1 MRITVLKLKSIFAIC
16 FLSFIM
22 IAVVQ
27 ADMPCYK
34 GADQHYYFPDGFVS
48 STAFGV
54 ESYGYIEGYT
64 LDNNRGS
71 TAIIRYSAPEPGT
84 FLLLGI
90 GTIFLFRN
98 RELRKKQF
106 DSKK

>member
-1 MRITVLKLKSIFAIC
+1 MRISVLKLKSIIAVCI
-16 FLSFIM
+16 LSFIM
-22 IAVVQ
+22 IAVVH
-27 ADMPCYK
+27 ADIPRYK
-34 GADQHYYFPDGFVS
+34 VTDQHYYLPDGFAS

-54 ESYGYIEGYT
+54 DSSGNVEGYT
-64 LDNNRGS
+64 FDNNGGS

-98 RELRKKQF
+98 RELRKK
-106 DSKK
+106 S